1 MLIMQQYIFICANF
15 ILASGL
21 FVMITS
27 DNYIKKIIGLGIFQS
42 SVLVFYIALGKINQG
57 IVPIDICMNVAN
69 CHHVFSNPL
78 PHVLMLTAIV
88 VGFATMAVGFAL
100 IKQIKQQ
107 YGSIS
112 EQEIMEQMEEE
123 EWRQ

>member
-1 MLIMQQYIFICANF
+1 MMQQYIFIFAIF

-42 SVLVFYIALGKINQG
+42 SVLVFYIALGKIKQG
-57 IVPIDICMNVAN
+57 IVPIDICMTVPN
-69 CHHVFSNPL
+69 CNHVFSNPL

-112 EQEIMEQMEEE
+112 EQEIIDQMEEE
-123 EWRQ
+123 GRY